1 MKSIL
6 WTVHISYFKDTI
18 FTKKIITIIDSHL
31 DQLTVNTRLWVQ
43 NVFTFLNV
51 VI

>member
-1 MKSIL
+1 M
-6 WTVHISYFKDTI
+6 
-18 FTKKIITIIDSHL
+18 IIDSHL